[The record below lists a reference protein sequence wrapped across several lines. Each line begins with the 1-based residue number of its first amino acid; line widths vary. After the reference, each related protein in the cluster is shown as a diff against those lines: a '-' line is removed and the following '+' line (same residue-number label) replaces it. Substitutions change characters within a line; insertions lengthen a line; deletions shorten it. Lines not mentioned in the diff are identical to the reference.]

1 MSKDVSELDNTD
13 GNSLVAKFQGM
24 GKAHRRRIGAKEQL
38 PILMA
43 LHWSMMEWFEMSQF
57 GRNKRPEGRYQ
68 SYRSL
73 MSGKQLNP
81 PRLKN
86 GS

>member
-1 MSKDVSELDNTD
+1 MKRARFQSAQDDPVSQAPQQQA
-13 GNSLVAKFQGM
+13 S
-24 GKAHRRRIGAKEQL
+24 HRREGTAADFDGSPL
-38 PILMA
+38 VDDGV
-43 LHWSMMEWFEMSQF
+43 FEMSQF

-81 PRLKN
+81 P
-86 GS
+86 